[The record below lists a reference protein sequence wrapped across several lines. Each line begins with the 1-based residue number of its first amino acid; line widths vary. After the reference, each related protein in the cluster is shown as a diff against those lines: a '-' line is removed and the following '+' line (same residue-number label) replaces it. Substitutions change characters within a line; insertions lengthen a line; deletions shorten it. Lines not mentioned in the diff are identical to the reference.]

1 MPKVP
6 SQQVKDRSRRL
17 TRLFE
22 SFNPYAGMED
32 TSGPVTVWFNRERSA
47 DGQHAVGHTKAY
59 VKVLVPWEEGREG
72 VVGQVKIVG
81 VARWHVWGEMLS
93 WKKIREP
100 RRREGE
106 TKSGEVVVRERKGGY
121 PTRGRKERRERRGEG
136 AGVSV
141 AGKARPATRVEGA
154 KAGTAAWWWRW
165 FPRLYPGVGS
175 GNQTYGTEGS
185 YTHRDSQQGN
195 AVVEGNR
202 GSEGEIVVKRES
214 AERRK
219 YSGGINNQI
228 DQAAAILPASVPSS
242 STEKATVATATSSD
256 PPLGHEGA
264 QGGEAM
270 TAVRLSV
277 ASSRLPDKERP
288 EGDPSFSASASSS
301 SSSTSSSIVAAATS
315 SSLPSLF
322 PHASHPTDG
331 ACLPSSLPVPHR
343 RSGDISPAAV
353 STAQGASEG
362 GVRRREQAR
371 HSSAVSRPHP
381 HARQPSQQASGKRSN
396 VPEESGKAEVSG
408 ESLSA
413 NTSSTLSGGSTSFF
427 SHFFLGGSSARLAPV
442 SSMLW
447 LTAKTEVT
455 SVSFWALLAL
465 LCLISSWLAQLNGVL
480 D

>member
-1 MPKVP
+1 M
-6 SQQVKDRSRRL
+6 KDRSRRL

-100 RRREGE
+100 RGRQGGR
-106 TKSGEVVVRERKGGY
+106 KSGEVVVRERKGGF
-121 PTRGRKERRERRGEG
+121 PTRGRKERREMRGEG

-141 AGKARPATRVEGA
+141 AGKARPATRVEGVE
-154 KAGTAAWWWRW
+154 AGTAAWWWRW
-165 FPRLYPGVGS
+165 FPWVYPGVGS
-175 GNQTYGTEGS
+175 GNQTHGTEGS
-185 YTHRDSQQGN
+185 HAHGDSQQNN

-219 YSGGINNQI
+219 YRGGINNQI
-228 DQAAAILPASVPSS
+228 DQAAPVLPASVPSS
-242 STEKATVATATSSD
+242 STERATVATATSSE
-256 PPLGHEGA
+256 PPLGFEGA

-301 SSSTSSSIVAAATS
+301 SSSTSSS
-315 SSLPSLF
+315 LPSIF
-322 PHASHPTDG
+322 PDASPPTDG

-343 RSGDISPAAV
+343 RSGDISRAAV
-353 STAQGASEG
+353 STAQGGSEG
-362 GVRRREQAR
+362 GMRRREQAG
-371 HSSAVSRPHP
+371 HISAFPRPHP
-381 HARQPSQQASGKRSN
+381 HARQPSQAPGKRSN
-396 VPEESGKAEVSG
+396 APEESGKAEVSG